1 LSIRLP
7 QNTSRLC
14 SASKKG
20 KVFVVGGSISGTF
33 DIEKQEWEDIPAA
46 SVTILKTS
54 YPIHIAIKTCPRQV
68 SDAGCMIDTDE
79 FGSSYLYVVGGS
91 VNKVRRLNVDSG
103 RDWEA
108 GGRLTI
114 DQQRSNRPV
123 VSLTAKKVLYTIKF

>member
-68 SDAGCMIDTDE
+68 SDAGCVID
-79 FGSSYLYVVGGS
+79 S
-91 VNKVRRLNVDSG
+91 VNKVRRLNIDSG

-114 DQQRSNRPV
+114 NQQRSNRPA
-123 VSLTAKKVLYTIKF
+123 VSLTAKKVLNTIKF